1 MASDQEKAALH
12 ARIAALETRIQAT
25 EVGATHKA
33 RSYIVKT
40 QVFDE
45 CIPLPP
51 PDEPSFSTGP
61 EAGESVHVRLSRI
74 EAQLQRIIA
83 KLES

>member
-1 MASDQEKAALH
+1 MAGDEEKAALQAH
-12 ARIAALETRIQAT
+12 IAALETRIQT
-25 EVGATHKA
+25 TGSGAAGKG
-33 RSYIVKT
+33 RNYVVKT

-45 CIPLPP
+45 CIDDLTRPGAPTP
-51 PDEPSFSTGP
+51 SEPG
-61 EAGESVHVRLSRI
+61 GESVHARLDRI

>member
-1 MASDQEKAALH
+1 MASDREKAALH
-12 ARIAALETRIQAT
+12 AHIAALETHIQAT
-25 EVGATHKA
+25 EGDAAQKA
-33 RSYIVKT
+33 RNYIVKT

-51 PDEPSFSTGP
+51 PDERSFSKEP
-61 EAGESVHVRLSRI
+61 EVNESVHERLSRI